1 MYSKNNTSSIAEEF
15 ELKTKK
21 EQRSERLSR
30 IMPVII
36 LIFLILFFSITCPKS
51 FPTIYN
57 LKTILNQLSITLIIA
72 LGITFVILTGS
83 VDLSVDGV
91 VALTGCLLSVLV
103 LNSKYSTNLGLLAV
117 LISLLVG
124 MLCGLVSGIF
134 LVKFKVSSFMV
145 TYAMSAIAM
154 GLALMSYGGLFA
166 TIKDPFLLSI
176 PSTSLLGIP
185 VITWIA
191 FVVFVISYVIQ
202 EKTPFG
208 RYMYAVGTNE
218 AIPRMTGIK
227 VDKVKIGVFM
237 WSGACL
243 AIAGM
248 ISSLRL
254 GYGIVDIGLG
264 QYFPAQAAVVV
275 GGTSLSGGR
284 GGVVNT
290 LVGAMIITVL
300 EIGLLLLGVNTYIRT
315 GVQGIIIV
323 IAVILSVH
331 RTDRTICK

>member
-1 MYSKNNTSSIAEEF
+1 
-15 ELKTKK
+15 
-21 EQRSERLSR
+21 
-30 IMPVII
+30 
-36 LIFLILFFSITCPKS
+36 
-51 FPTIYN
+51 
-57 LKTILNQLSITLIIA
+57 
-72 LGITFVILTGS
+72 
-83 VDLSVDGV
+83 
-91 VALTGCLLSVLV
+91 
-103 LNSKYSTNLGLLAV
+103 
-117 LISLLVG
+117 

>member
-1 MYSKNNTSSIAEEF
+1 MWF
-15 ELKTKK
+15 GF
-21 EQRSERLSR
+21 RH
-30 IMPVII
+30 
-36 LIFLILFFSITCPKS
+36 
-51 FPTIYN
+51 
-57 LKTILNQLSITLIIA
+57 
-72 LGITFVILTGS
+72 
-83 VDLSVDGV
+83 
-91 VALTGCLLSVLV
+91 
-103 LNSKYSTNLGLLAV
+103 
-117 LISLLVG
+117 
-124 MLCGLVSGIF
+124 F

-166 TIKDPFLLSI
+166 TIKDPFIIDTINKPFRYS
-176 PSTSLLGIP
+176 GYYMDC
-185 VITWIA
+185 VCC
-191 FVVFVISYVIQ
+191 FVISYVIQ

-218 AIPRMTGIK
+218 VIPRMTGIK